1 MTATTPQDWPD
12 YVGLRE
18 LRANLS
24 SYAKEVKSGHSYIVT
39 EHGHPILRMVPL
51 AGQVPLEGRSTID
64 QLIAEGVIIP
74 ATDPSNE
81 PPPPPLD
88 VGCTISDLIAEQR
101 G

>member
-1 MTATTPQDWPD
+1 MTTAVAQDPPG

-24 SYAKEVKSGHSYIVT
+24 SYVKEVKKGRSYIVT

-51 AGQVPLEGRSTID
+51 TGQAPLEGRSTID

-74 ATDPSNE
+74 ATDPSDE